1 MMAAL
6 GRPQPYRLQ
15 TSIPQ
20 VGLGPLVHKDGG
32 RKAESQHL
40 ISLFFCTSIL
50 AGLPPHTFGAL
61 FLHFFC
67 FCVFRSFFACFSL
80 FFAFFFAFHSR
91 HPQILVSQM
100 LPGEVPR
107 VCLSRPCHPPPSPAA
122 SPRHPVRNPAPA
134 PRPPKPFPT
143 CPVPAP
149 AAQPA
154 QLPTG
159 PATKSRA
166 CKQLSFRAFVFQ
178 RLSQL
183 TFTNG
188 QIEKIRKIKKQRQRK
203 KEREREREGVRAS
216 FVVAVDQSSH
226 FFCTLVCFFWIAST

>member
-1 MMAAL
+1 MEEGKPKASTLFRFFFAL
-6 GRPQPYRLQ
+6 QFW
-15 TSIPQ
+15 Q
-20 VGLGPLVHKDGG
+20 VYPPTLSAHC
-32 RKAESQHL
+32 
-40 ISLFFCTSIL
+40 FCTFF
-50 AGLPPHTFGAL
+50 AFVFFAL
-61 FLHFFC
+61 FSL
-67 FCVFRSFFACFSL
+67 VFRF

-122 SPRHPVRNPAPA
+122 SPRHPNPAPA

-183 TFTNG
+183 T
-188 QIEKIRKIKKQRQRK
+188 
-203 KEREREREGVRAS
+203 
-216 FVVAVDQSSH
+216 
-226 FFCTLVCFFWIAST
+226 

>member
-1 MMAAL
+1 MEEGKPKASTL
-6 GRPQPYRLQ
+6 FRFFLHFNFGRSTPPHFRR
-15 TSIPQ
+15 I
-20 VGLGPLVHKDGG
+20 VF
-32 RKAESQHL
+32 A
-40 ISLFFCTSIL
+40 LFFC
-50 AGLPPHTFGAL
+50 
-61 FLHFFC
+61 FFC
-67 FCVFRSFFACFSL
+67 FFAFFRFFFACFSL
-80 FFAFFFAFHSR
+80 FFHIFFAFHSR

-100 LPGEVPR
+100 LPGQVPR

-122 SPRHPVRNPAPA
+122 SPRHPNPAPA

-188 QIEKIRKIKKQRQRK
+188 QIEKIRNIKKQRQRK

>member
-1 MMAAL
+1 MAAL

-80 FFAFFFAFHSR
+80 FFCIFFCISLETSSNFSFPDAAWR
-91 HPQILVSQM
+91 GSQG
-100 LPGEVPR
+100 LPVPP
-107 VCLSRPCHPPPSPAA
+107 LSPPPSPAA

-216 FVVAVDQSSH
+216 FVVAVDQSSQ

>member
-1 MMAAL
+1 MAAL

-15 TSIPQ
+15 TSRPQ

-32 RKAESQHL
+32 RKAESQHF
-40 ISLFFCTSIL
+40 ISRFFCTSIL

-61 FLHFFC
+61 FLHFF
-67 FCVFRSFFACFSL
+67 FFFFFVFFSLVFR
-80 FFAFFFAFHSR
+80 FFFSHFFCISLETSSNFSFPDAAWTG
-91 HPQILVSQM
+91 SQG
-100 LPGEVPR
+100 LPVPP
-107 VCLSRPCHPPPSPAA
+107 LSPPPPSPAA
-122 SPRHPVRNPAPA
+122 SPRHPNPAPA

-178 RLSQL
+178 RLSPL
-183 TFTNG
+183 TFTSG
-188 QIEKIRKIKKQRQRK
+188 QIEKIRNIKKQRQRK